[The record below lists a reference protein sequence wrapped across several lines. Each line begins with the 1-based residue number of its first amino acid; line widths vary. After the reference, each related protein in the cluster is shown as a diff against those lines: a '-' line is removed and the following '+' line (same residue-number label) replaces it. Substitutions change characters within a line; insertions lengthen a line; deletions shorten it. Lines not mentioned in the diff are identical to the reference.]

1 MQRYRI
7 FPGTDCR
14 GDTYF
19 NVYDTERRIMLG
31 RRFYAKVHAQD
42 YVESLIKRI
51 EQ

>member
-1 MQRYRI
+1 MERYRI
-7 FPGTDCR
+7 IAGTDWR

-42 YVESLIKRI
+42 YVESLIKRTG
-51 EQ
+51 Q